1 MPLQTDALW
10 TYLVFCAALGPRRG
24 DG

>member
-1 MPLQTDALW
+1 MPLQTDALD
-10 TYLVFCAALGPRRG
+10 FAIGAALELGPRRG